1 MNLPLPLMVGIVM
14 GSLFFRMYHRSTLV
28 SDDHQNRQTT
38 DGKTVRKTEKIKQK
52 SDQARVLLP
61 AAPLWH
67 MHEIRKNTDG
77 RS

>member
-1 MNLPLPLMVGIVM
+1 M
-14 GSLFFRMYHRSTLV
+14 GVSSIKEFALTADGGYRMRSLFFRMYHRSTLV

-38 DGKTVRKTEKIKQK
+38 DGKTDRKTEKIKQK

-67 MHEIRKNTDG
+67 MHNIV
-77 RS
+77 